1 VYRGAAEGKPV
12 AVERIYLARHGQ
24 SESNRER
31 RLCGQQDPALS
42 EVGLRQS
49 HQLARVLADVP
60 LAAVFS
66 STLRRTVQTAAPTAA
81 AHGVTVTALPGLAEL
96 SLGMLEGRFRD
107 ERDPEAQA
115 LWQQRKAD
123 PARFRPPGGE
133 TFDELAARALV
144 ALDHVLGSA
153 PAGAAL
159 IVGHRETNRALL
171 KGLLGWSTERVLK
184 EKLRN
189 HFVYEI
195 DVAARAVL
203 RTVSLREEDAGAV
216 YDGFRT

>member
-1 VYRGAAEGKPV
+1 MT
-12 AVERIYLARHGQ
+12 VERIYLARHGQ

-31 RLCGQQDPALS
+31 RLCGQQDPALTA
-42 EVGLRQS
+42 EGVRQS
-49 HQLARVLADVP
+49 HALAQALAGVP
-60 LAAVFS
+60 LAAIYCS
-66 STLRRTVQTAAPTAA
+66 PLRRTAQTAAPVAQA
-81 AHGVTVTALPGLAEL
+81 QGIAVTALPGLAEL
-96 SLGMLEGRFRD
+96 SLGALEGRFRD

-133 TFDELAARALV
+133 TFAELEARALA
-144 ALDHVLGSA
+144 ALDGMLGA
-153 PAGAAL
+153 AAGAAL

-171 KGLLGWSTERVLK
+171 KGLLGWSTERVLR

-195 DVAARAVL
+195 DVAARAVR
-203 RTVSLREEDAGAV
+203 RTLSLRDEDAGAAF
-216 YDGFRT
+216 DGYRT